1 MDPSI
6 PRSPPLAYSPSRSE
20 PTPPPEYEP
29 SVSFNSYNEAVSFV
43 QMYSPCT
50 TMHSVELVKPRQS
63 FLESLK
69 RALAP
74 LQAIAAAITV
84 SSVMSGIVPLTQQE
98 LASGGPVMMVFGFAF
113 AGLMAFTIALSL
125 ADISSGFPNVKG
137 GLIEYSRRLAPPH
150 LKRISSWVV
159 GWLHFSAFVTGV
171 TECAF
176 SLALFATSAIEIA
189 TGVMPPRWVTVL
201 IHVAVSIA
209 FGFINAFKINID
221 MLSVAWHFAG
231 PIVVLIT
238 IAASNKDPPSISWVF
253 THFENQTGFHNTLYV
268 VLLGL
273 VQGAFT
279 MTGYDAPIHTAY
291 NMPNAAWQVPQGIIC
306 GFLVS
311 FFMGEVLILTLL
323 FGIKGQDLASILNPV
338 VTGNGVIEIFVHLIS
353 RAGTSCILVIFIGT
367 LFFCGQGILKAVS
380 EIGHELATKGAF
392 PRSEYLAQVGPQGQP
407 ARVGWLCVGISS
419 FTGMLYLGNTTLLG
433 AMSSALAIEM
443 NLVYT
448 IPVALRLVYPNPSS
462 FQPGPFS
469 LGRFREPIAM
479 VATWWSVTGTIIF
492 SIPGVYPITP
502 ENMNYASVLL
512 LATLGFILG
521 YWYYSARHW
530 FGLSAEL
537 DLNRKRISSAIEL
550 EQLGH
555 AYSARYSVASKGDPG
570 YDTELDEIENWLD
583 NLERDL
589 YRMK

>member
-1 MDPSI
+1 
-6 PRSPPLAYSPSRSE
+6 
-20 PTPPPEYEP
+20 
-29 SVSFNSYNEAVSFV
+29 
-43 QMYSPCT
+43 
-50 TMHSVELVKPRQS
+50 MHSVELVKPKQS
-63 FLESLK
+63 FLE
-69 RALAP
+69 
-74 LQAIAAAITV
+74 
-84 SSVMSGIVPLTQQE
+84 QE

-113 AGLMAFTIALSL
+113 SGLMAFTIALSL

-189 TGVMPPRWVTVL
+189 TGVVPQRWVTVL

-221 MLSVAWHFAG
+221 MLSVAWHFMG

-338 VTGNGVIEIFVHLIS
+338 VTGNGVIEIF
-353 RAGTSCILVIFIGT
+353 
-367 LFFCGQGILKAVS
+367 GILKTVS

-407 ARVGWLCVGISS
+407 ARVGWLCVGMSS
-419 FTGMLYLGNTTLLG
+419 FIGMLYLGNTTLLG
-433 AMSSALAIEM
+433 AMSSALAIEL

-492 SIPGVYPITP
+492 SIPGVYPITA

-537 DLNRKRISSAIEL
+537 DLDRKRISSAIEL

-570 YDTELDEIENWLD
+570 FDTELDEIENWLD

>member
-1 MDPSI
+1 M
-6 PRSPPLAYSPSRSE
+6 
-20 PTPPPEYEP
+20 
-29 SVSFNSYNEAVSFV
+29 
-43 QMYSPCT
+43 
-50 TMHSVELVKPRQS
+50 
-63 FLESLK
+63 
-69 RALAP
+69 
-74 LQAIAAAITV
+74 QAIATAITV
-84 SSVMSGIVPLTQQE
+84 SSVVSGIVPLTQQE

-150 LKRISSWVV
+150 LKRISSWIV
-159 GWLHFSAFVTGV
+159 GWLHFSAFVTGA
-171 TECAF
+171 TGCAF
-176 SLALFATSAIEIA
+176 SFALFATSAIEIA
-189 TGVMPPRWVTVL
+189 SGVAPQRWVTVL
-201 IHVAVSIA
+201 IHIAVSIA
-209 FGFINAFKINID
+209 FGLINAFQINID
-221 MLSVAWHFAG
+221 MLSVAWHFMG

-253 THFENQTGFHNTLYV
+253 THFENQTGFRNTFYV

-273 VQGAFT
+273 VQGSFT
-279 MTGYDAPIHTAY
+279 LTGYDAPIHTAY
-291 NMPNAAWQVPQGIIC
+291 NMPNAAWQVPQGILY
-306 GFLVS
+306 GFLAS
-311 FFMGEVLILTLL
+311 FFMGEILILTLL

-338 VTGNGVIEIFVHLIS
+338 ASGNAAIEIFMHLIS

-367 LFFCGQGILKAVS
+367 FFFCGQGILKTVS

-407 ARVGWLCVGISS
+407 ARVGWLCVSISCFIGI
-419 FTGMLYLGNTTLLG
+419 LYLGNTTLLG
-433 AMSSALAIEM
+433 AISSAIAIEM

-448 IPVALRLVYPNPSS
+448 IPIALRLFYPNPTY
-462 FQPGPFS
+462 FRPGPFS

-479 VATWWSVTGTIIF
+479 VATWWSVIGLFIF
-492 SIPGVYPITP
+492 SIPGVYPVTS

-530 FGLSAEL
+530 FGLPVAFDL
-537 DLNRKRISSAIEL
+537 DTKRISSAIEL
-550 EQLGH
+550 EQLGYT
-555 AYSARYSVASKGDPG
+555 YSARYSVGSKDELGD
-570 YDTELDEIENWLD
+570 DKELDEIENWLD